1 MAKTEVGPEHKFHQE
16 LTSRQHFAVDGVY
29 KNCHVLF
36 EFHVELVK
44 FFVQCELCWEV
55 YILQQEEEEGREKIQ
70 EGEVE
75 SLQMP
80 WFFSLLDAVRL
91 FSSE

>member
-1 MAKTEVGPEHKFHQE
+1 
-16 LTSRQHFAVDGVY
+16 VD
-29 KNCHVLF
+29 
-36 EFHVELVK
+36 LVK

-55 YILQQEEEEGREKIQ
+55 YILQHEEEEREKIL

-80 WFFSLLDAVRL
+80 WFFSLLDAARL
-91 FSSE
+91 SS

>member
-1 MAKTEVGPEHKFHQE
+1 MVKMEVGPEHKFHQE
-16 LTSRQHFAVDGVY
+16 LTSTQHFSVDGVY

-36 EFHVELVK
+36 EFHVDLVK

-55 YILQQEEEEGREKIQ
+55 YILQQEEEEREKIL

-80 WFFSLLDAVRL
+80 WFFSLLDAARL
-91 FSSE
+91 SS